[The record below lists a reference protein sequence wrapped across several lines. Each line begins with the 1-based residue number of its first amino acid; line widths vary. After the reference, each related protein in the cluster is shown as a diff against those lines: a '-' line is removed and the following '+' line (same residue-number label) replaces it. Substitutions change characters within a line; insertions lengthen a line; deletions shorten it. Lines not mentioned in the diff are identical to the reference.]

1 MNVRLCVMTKELAR
15 QYYKDFEMDPDLF
28 ADMTRFHLYL
38 YDPVKCDET
47 VDRYRQLGRVYLAVM
62 LECDPIGE
70 VILKNLDDE
79 RKCCTLS
86 IHLQNDSVKNKGYG
100 TQAEILAL
108 QYAFKEMKMNTVYA
122 DAIHKNTRSQHVLT
136 KVGFKETHRDD
147 TFIYYRCDQVAWAV
161 PEALSI
167 CSVGQILQNSDASV

>member
-1 MNVRLCVMTKELAR
+1 MNIRLCEMTKELSR

-28 ADMTRFHLYL
+28 VDMEKFQPYF
-38 YDPVKCDET
+38 YDPHKCDEN
-47 VDRYRQLGRVYLAVM
+47 VERHQSLGRIYLAVM
-62 LECDPIGE
+62 LDVKPIGE
-70 VILKNLDDE
+70 IILKNIDRQ

-108 QYAFKEMKMNTVYA
+108 RYVFKELKLDTVFA
-122 DAIHKNTRSQHVLT
+122 DAVHKNRRSQRVLQ

-147 TFIYYRCDQVAWAV
+147 TFIYYRCDQAYW
-161 PEALSI
+161 S
-167 CSVGQILQNSDASV
+167 